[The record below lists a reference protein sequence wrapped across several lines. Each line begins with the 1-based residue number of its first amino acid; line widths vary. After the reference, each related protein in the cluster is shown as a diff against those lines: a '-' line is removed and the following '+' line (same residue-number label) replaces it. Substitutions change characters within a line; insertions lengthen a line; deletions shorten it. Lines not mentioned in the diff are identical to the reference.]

1 MRVLVYISLFIPCL
15 VVSQNSSFTASSNK
29 NIYSVGEPIPLF
41 LNLEIPSDQRIDSVY
56 FQLSGKSDSLG
67 NNWELWNTS
76 EITKTTTLTDENEYV
91 TNYSQELVIAN
102 FDTGKFEF
110 PPCLAFL
117 DSTTLFSN
125 AIPFTIQL
133 VETEENKIKN
143 IKPIFD
149 VNISF
154 FEYFIYYL
162 KKFGWWIVLCVAL
175 VIATYYVIKKWKRK
189 SEEIDTV
196 PQIPIEVKLLERLNS
211 LKTKKLWEN
220 GHFKAYYSEIS
231 EVIWSFVA
239 YRYQIPTFEK
249 TSNEILESLKWVS
262 IDNTYLK
269 ELSTFFTLSDGVKF
283 AKINPL
289 EKDNIHAI
297 EMAIKFIENERLDIK
312 EIEKVSDE

>member
-1 MRVLVYISLFIPCL
+1 MRILVYISLFIPYV
-15 VVSQNSSFTASSNK
+15 VVSQNSSFTAISEK
-29 NIYSVGEPIPLF
+29 NVYRVGEPIPLF
-41 LNLEIPSDQRIDSVY
+41 LNLEVPSDQRIDSVY
-56 FQLSGKSDSLG
+56 FQLSGNRDSLG

-76 EITKTTTLTDENEYV
+76 NITKTTSLTDENDYV

-117 DSTTLFSN
+117 DSTTLYSN

-133 VETEENKIKN
+133 VQTEENKIKN
-143 IKPIFD
+143 IKPIFE

-154 FEYFIYYL
+154 FEYFLYYL
-162 KKFGWWIVLCVAL
+162 KKFGWWIVLCIAL
-175 VIATYYVIKKWKRK
+175 AIATYFLIKKWKSK
-189 SEEIDTV
+189 SEEINME
-196 PQIPIEVKLLERLNS
+196 PQIPLEVQLLERLHS

-312 EIEKVSDE
+312 EAENEHVE

>member
-41 LNLEIPSDQRIDSVY
+41 LNLKIPSDQRIDSVY

-189 SEEIDTV
+189 SEEIDTE

-269 ELSTFFTLSDGVKF
+269 ELSTFFTLSDRVKF

>member
-1 MRVLVYISLFIPCL
+1 MRTLVYISLFIPYL
-15 VVSQNSSFTASSNK
+15 VVSQNSSFTASSEK
-29 NIYSVGEPIPLF
+29 NVYSVGEPIPLF
-41 LNLEIPSDQRIDSVY
+41 LNLEVPSDQRIDSVY
-56 FQLSGKSDSLG
+56 FQLSGNHDSLG
-67 NNWELWNTS
+67 NNWELWNS
-76 EITKTTTLTDENEYV
+76 SKITKTTNLTDENDYV

-117 DSTTLFSN
+117 DSTTLYSN

-133 VETEENKIKN
+133 VQTEENKIKN
-143 IKPIFD
+143 IKPIFE

-154 FEYFIYYL
+154 FEYFLYYL
-162 KKFGWWIVLCVAL
+162 KKFGWWIVLCVAFT
-175 VIATYYVIKKWKRK
+175 IATYYVIKKWKGK
-189 SEEIDTV
+189 SEKISME
-196 PQIPIEVKLLERLNS
+196 PQIPLEVQLLERLHT
-211 LKTKKLWEN
+211 LKTKKMWEN
-220 GHFKAYYSEIS
+220 GHFKAYYSELS

-262 IDNTYLK
+262 IDNTYFK

-312 EIEKVSDE
+312 ETEKVTDE

>member
-1 MRVLVYISLFIPCL
+1 MRVLVYISLLIPCL
-15 VVSQNSSFTASSNK
+15 VVSQSPSFTASSNK
-29 NIYSVGEPIPLF
+29 NIYIVGEPIPLF

-125 AIPFTIQL
+125 AIPFTVQL

-154 FEYFIYYL
+154 FEYFMYYL

-189 SEEIDTV
+189 SEEIDTE

>member
-1 MRVLVYISLFIPCL
+1 MRILVYISLFIPYV
-15 VVSQNSSFTASSNK
+15 VVSQNSSFTASSEK
-29 NIYSVGEPIPLF
+29 NVYSVGEPIPLF
-41 LNLEIPSDQRIDSVY
+41 LNLEVPSDQRIDSVY
-56 FQLSGKSDSLG
+56 FQLSGNRDSLG

-76 EITKTTTLTDENEYV
+76 NIKKTTSLTDEGDYV

-117 DSTTLFSN
+117 DSTTLYSN

-133 VETEENKIKN
+133 VQTEENKIKN
-143 IKPIFD
+143 IKPIFE

-154 FEYFIYYL
+154 FEYFLYYL
-162 KKFGWWIVLCVAL
+162 KKFGWWIFLCVAFA
-175 VIATYYVIKKWKRK
+175 IATYYVIKKWKGK
-189 SEEIDTV
+189 SEEISME
-196 PQIPIEVKLLERLNS
+196 PQIPLEVQLLERLHT

-220 GHFKAYYSEIS
+220 GHFKAYYSELS
-231 EVIWSFVA
+231 EVIWSFIA

-262 IDNTYLK
+262 INNTYLK

-289 EKDNIHAI
+289 EKDNIQAI

-312 EIEKVSDE
+312 EAEKEQVE

>member
-1 MRVLVYISLFIPCL
+1 MRTLVYISLFIPYL
-15 VVSQNSSFTASSNK
+15 VVSQNSSFTASSEK

-41 LNLEIPSDQRIDSVY
+41 LNLEVPSDQRIDSVY
-56 FQLSGKSDSLG
+56 FQLSGNRDSLG

-76 EITKTTTLTDENEYV
+76 KITKTTNLTDENDYV

-117 DSTTLFSN
+117 DSTTLYSN

-133 VETEENKIKN
+133 VQTEENKIKN
-143 IKPIFD
+143 IKPIFE

-154 FEYFIYYL
+154 FEYFLYYL
-162 KKFGWWIVLCVAL
+162 KKFGWWIVLCIAL
-175 VIATYYVIKKWKRK
+175 AIATYFLIKKWKSK
-189 SEEIDTV
+189 SEEINME
-196 PQIPIEVKLLERLNS
+196 PQIPLEVQLLERLHS

-262 IDNTYLK
+262 IDNTHLK

-312 EIEKVSDE
+312 EAENEHVE

>member
-1 MRVLVYISLFIPCL
+1 MRVFVYISLFVPCL
-15 VVSQNSSFTASSNK
+15 VVSQNPSFTASSNK

-41 LNLEIPSDQRIDSVY
+41 LNLEVPSDQRIDSVY

-125 AIPFTIQL
+125 AIPFTIKL
-133 VETEENKIKN
+133 VEIEENKIKN

-154 FEYFIYYL
+154 FEYFMYYL

-189 SEEIDTV
+189 SEEIDTE

-269 ELSTFFTLSDGVKF
+269 ELSTFFTLSDRVKF

-289 EKDNIHAI
+289 EKDNIYVI

-312 EIEKVSDE
+312 EIEKVNDE

>member
-1 MRVLVYISLFIPCL
+1 MRILVYISLFIPYV
-15 VVSQNSSFTASSNK
+15 VVSQNSSFTAISEK
-29 NIYSVGEPIPLF
+29 NVYRVGEPIPLF
-41 LNLEIPSDQRIDSVY
+41 LNLEVPSDQRIDSVY
-56 FQLSGKSDSLG
+56 FQLSGNRDSLG

-76 EITKTTTLTDENEYV
+76 NITKTTSLTDENDYV
-91 TNYSQELVIAN
+91 TNFSQELVIAN

-117 DSTTLFSN
+117 DSTTLYSN

-133 VETEENKIKN
+133 VQTEENKIKN
-143 IKPIFD
+143 IKPIFE
-149 VNISF
+149 VNISL
-154 FEYFIYYL
+154 FEYFLYYL
-162 KKFGWWIVLCVAL
+162 KKFGWWIVLCIAL
-175 VIATYYVIKKWKRK
+175 AIATYFLIKKWKSK
-189 SEEIDTV
+189 SEEINME
-196 PQIPIEVKLLERLNS
+196 PQIPLEVQLLERLHS

-231 EVIWSFVA
+231 EVIWSFIA

-249 TSNEILESLKWVS
+249 TSNEILESLKWSS
-262 IDNTYLK
+262 IENTYLK
-269 ELSTFFTLSDGVKF
+269 ELSAFFTISDGVKF

-312 EIEKVSDE
+312 EAENEHVE

>member
-1 MRVLVYISLFIPCL
+1 MRILVYISLFIPYV
-15 VVSQNSSFTASSNK
+15 VVSQNSSFTAISEK

-41 LNLEIPSDQRIDSVY
+41 LNLEVPSDQRIDSVY
-56 FQLSGKSDSLG
+56 FQLSGNRDSLG

-76 EITKTTTLTDENEYV
+76 KITKTTNLTDENDYV

-117 DSTTLFSN
+117 DSTTLYSN

-133 VETEENKIKN
+133 VQTEENKIKN
-143 IKPIFD
+143 IKPIFE

-154 FEYFIYYL
+154 FEYFLYYL
-162 KKFGWWIVLCVAL
+162 KKFGWWIVLCIAL
-175 VIATYYVIKKWKRK
+175 AIATYYVIKKWKGK
-189 SEEIDTV
+189 SEEISME
-196 PQIPIEVKLLERLNS
+196 PQIPLEVQLLERLHS

-220 GHFKAYYSEIS
+220 GHFKAYYSELS
-231 EVIWSFVA
+231 EVIWSFIA

-262 IDNTYLK
+262 INNTYLK

-289 EKDNIHAI
+289 EKDNIQAI

-312 EIEKVSDE
+312 EAEKEYVG

>member
-91 TNYSQELVIAN
+91 TNYSQDLVIAN

-162 KKFGWWIVLCVAL
+162 KKFGWWIVLCVVL

-189 SEEIDTV
+189 SEEIDTE

-283 AKINPL
+283 AKIKPL

>member
-1 MRVLVYISLFIPCL
+1 MRVFVYISLFVPCL
-15 VVSQNSSFTASSNK
+15 VVSQNPSFTASSNK

-41 LNLEIPSDQRIDSVY
+41 LNLEVPSDQRIDSVY

-125 AIPFTIQL
+125 AIPFTIKL
-133 VETEENKIKN
+133 VEIEENKIKN

-154 FEYFIYYL
+154 FEYFMYYL
-162 KKFGWWIVLCVAL
+162 KKFGWWIVLCVTL
-175 VIATYYVIKKWKRK
+175 LIATYYVIKKWKRK
-189 SEEIDTV
+189 SEEIDTE

-269 ELSTFFTLSDGVKF
+269 ELSTFFTLSDRVKF

-289 EKDNIHAI
+289 EKDNIYVI

-312 EIEKVSDE
+312 EIEKVNDE

>member
-29 NIYSVGEPIPLF
+29 NIYSVGEPITLF
-41 LNLEIPSDQRIDSVY
+41 LNLEVPSDQRIDSVY

-162 KKFGWWIVLCVAL
+162 KKFGWWIFLGVAL
-175 VIATYYVIKKWKRK
+175 VVATYYVTKKWKRK
-189 SEEIDTV
+189 SEEIDTE

-211 LKTKKLWEN
+211 LKTKKQWEN

>member
-1 MRVLVYISLFIPCL
+1 MRILVYISLFIPYV
-15 VVSQNSSFTASSNK
+15 VVSQNSSFTAISEK
-29 NIYSVGEPIPLF
+29 NIYRVGEPIPLF
-41 LNLEIPSDQRIDSVY
+41 LNLEVPSDQRIDSVY
-56 FQLSGKSDSLG
+56 FQLSGNRDSLG

-76 EITKTTTLTDENEYV
+76 NITKTTSLTDENDYV

-117 DSTTLFSN
+117 DSTTLYSN

-133 VETEENKIKN
+133 VQTEENKIKN
-143 IKPIFD
+143 IKPIFE

-162 KKFGWWIVLCVAL
+162 KKFGWWIVLCIAL
-175 VIATYYVIKKWKRK
+175 AIATYFLIKKWKSK
-189 SEEIDTV
+189 SEEINME
-196 PQIPIEVKLLERLNS
+196 PQIPLEVQLLERLHS

-312 EIEKVSDE
+312 EAENEHVE

>member
-1 MRVLVYISLFIPCL
+1 MRVSVYISLFIPCL

-29 NIYSVGEPIPLF
+29 NIYIVGEPIPLF
-41 LNLEIPSDQRIDSVY
+41 LKLEVPSNQRIDSVY

-162 KKFGWWIVLCVAL
+162 KKFGWWIVLCVVL

-189 SEEIDTV
+189 SEEIDTE

>member
-1 MRVLVYISLFIPCL
+1 MRILVYISLFIPYL
-15 VVSQNSSFTASSNK
+15 VVSQNSSFTASSEK

-41 LNLEIPSDQRIDSVY
+41 LNLEVPSDQRIDSVY
-56 FQLSGKSDSLG
+56 FQLSGNRDSLG

-76 EITKTTTLTDENEYV
+76 KITKTTNLTDENDYV
-91 TNYSQELVIAN
+91 TNYRQELVIAN

-117 DSTTLFSN
+117 DSTTLYSN

-133 VETEENKIKN
+133 VQTEENKIKN
-143 IKPIFD
+143 IKPIFE

-154 FEYFIYYL
+154 FEYFLYYL
-162 KKFGWWIVLCVAL
+162 KKFGWWIVLCIAL
-175 VIATYYVIKKWKRK
+175 AIVTYYVIKKWKSK
-189 SEEIDTV
+189 SEEISME
-196 PQIPIEVKLLERLNS
+196 PQIPLEVQLLERLHS

-220 GHFKAYYSEIS
+220 GHFKAYYSELS

-312 EIEKVSDE
+312 EAENEHVE

>member
-29 NIYSVGEPIPLF
+29 NIYIVGEPIPLF

-162 KKFGWWIVLCVAL
+162 KKFGWWIVLCVVL
-175 VIATYYVIKKWKRK
+175 LIATYYVNKKWKRK
-189 SEEIDTV
+189 SEEIDTE

>member
-1 MRVLVYISLFIPCL
+1 MRILVYISLFIPYV
-15 VVSQNSSFTASSNK
+15 VVSQNSSFTASSEK
-29 NIYSVGEPIPLF
+29 NVYSVGEPIPLF
-41 LNLEIPSDQRIDSVY
+41 LNLEVPSDQRIDSVY
-56 FQLSGKSDSLG
+56 FQLSGNRDSLG

-76 EITKTTTLTDENEYV
+76 NITKTTSLTDEGDYV

-117 DSTTLFSN
+117 DSTTLYSN

-133 VETEENKIKN
+133 VQTEENKIKN
-143 IKPIFD
+143 IKPIFE

-154 FEYFIYYL
+154 FEYFLYYL
-162 KKFGWWIVLCVAL
+162 KKFGWWIVLCVAFA
-175 VIATYYVIKKWKRK
+175 IATYYVIKKWKGK
-189 SEEIDTV
+189 SEEISME
-196 PQIPIEVKLLERLNS
+196 PQIPLEVQLLERLHT

-220 GHFKAYYSEIS
+220 GHFKAYYSELS

-289 EKDNIHAI
+289 EKDNIQAI

-312 EIEKVSDE
+312 EAEKEHVE

>member
-1 MRVLVYISLFIPCL
+1 MRILVYISIFIPYL
-15 VVSQNSSFTASSNK
+15 VVSQNTSFTASSNK

-41 LNLEIPSDQRIDSVY
+41 LNLEVPSDQRIDSVY

-67 NNWELWNTS
+67 NNWELWNAS

-125 AIPFTIQL
+125 SIPFTIQL
-133 VETEENKIKN
+133 LKTEENKIKN

-175 VIATYYVIKKWKRK
+175 VITTYFIIKKWKRK
-189 SEEIDTV
+189 SEEIDTK

-262 IDNTYLK
+262 IDNTYFK

-289 EKDNIHAI
+289 EKDNIHSI

-312 EIEKVSDE
+312 EIEKVTDE

>member
-1 MRVLVYISLFIPCL
+1 MRILVYISIFIPYL
-15 VVSQNSSFTASSNK
+15 VVSQNTSFTASSNK

-41 LNLEIPSDQRIDSVY
+41 LNLEVPSDQRIDSVY

-67 NNWELWNTS
+67 NNWELWNAS

-125 AIPFTIQL
+125 SIPFTIQL
-133 VETEENKIKN
+133 LKTEENKIKN

-162 KKFGWWIVLCVAL
+162 KKFGWLIILSVAL
-175 VIATYYVIKKWKRK
+175 VIVTYYVIKKWKRK
-189 SEEIDTV
+189 LEEIDTE

-312 EIEKVSDE
+312 EIEKVTDE

>member
-1 MRVLVYISLFIPCL
+1 MRVLAYISLFIPCL
-15 VVSQNSSFTASSNK
+15 VVSQNSFFTASSNK

-189 SEEIDTV
+189 SEEIDTE

-312 EIEKVSDE
+312 KMEKVSDE

>member
-1 MRVLVYISLFIPCL
+1 MRVLVYISLLIPCL
-15 VVSQNSSFTASSNK
+15 VVSQNPSFTASSNK

-41 LNLEIPSDQRIDSVY
+41 LNLEVPSNQRIDSVY

-162 KKFGWWIVLCVAL
+162 KKFGWWMVLGVAL

-189 SEEIDTV
+189 SEEIDTE

>member
-29 NIYSVGEPIPLF
+29 NIYSVGEPITLF

-154 FEYFIYYL
+154 FEYFMYYL

-189 SEEIDTV
+189 SEEIDTE

-269 ELSTFFTLSDGVKF
+269 ELSTFFALSDGVKF

-312 EIEKVSDE
+312 EMEKVSDE

>member
-67 NNWELWNTS
+67 NNWELWNTT

-154 FEYFIYYL
+154 FEYLMYYL

-175 VIATYYVIKKWKRK
+175 VIATYYVIKKWKKK
-189 SEEIDTV
+189 SEEIDTE

-220 GHFKAYYSEIS
+220 GHFKSYYSEIS

-269 ELSTFFTLSDGVKF
+269 ELSTFFALSDGVKF

>member
-1 MRVLVYISLFIPCL
+1 
-15 VVSQNSSFTASSNK
+15 
-29 NIYSVGEPIPLF
+29 
-41 LNLEIPSDQRIDSVY
+41 
-56 FQLSGKSDSLG
+56 
-67 NNWELWNTS
+67 
-76 EITKTTTLTDENEYV
+76 TDENEYV

-125 AIPFTIQL
+125 ALPFTIQL

-154 FEYFIYYL
+154 FEYFMYYL
-162 KKFGWWIVLCVAL
+162 KKFGWWIVLCIAL
-175 VIATYYVIKKWKRK
+175 VIATYYVIKKWKSK
-189 SEEIDTV
+189 SEEIDTE

>member
-1 MRVLVYISLFIPCL
+1 MRILVYISLFIPYV
-15 VVSQNSSFTASSNK
+15 VVSQNSSFTASSEK
-29 NIYSVGEPIPLF
+29 NVYSVGEPIPLF
-41 LNLEIPSDQRIDSVY
+41 LNLEVPSDQRIDSVY
-56 FQLSGKSDSLG
+56 FQLSGNRDSLG

-76 EITKTTTLTDENEYV
+76 NITKTTSLTDENDYV

-117 DSTTLFSN
+117 DSTTLYSN

-133 VETEENKIKN
+133 VQTEENKIKN
-143 IKPIFD
+143 IKPIFE

-154 FEYFIYYL
+154 FEYFLYYL
-162 KKFGWWIVLCVAL
+162 KKFGWWIVLCIAL
-175 VIATYYVIKKWKRK
+175 AIATYFLIKKWKSK
-189 SEEIDTV
+189 SEEINME
-196 PQIPIEVKLLERLNS
+196 PQIPLEVQLLERLHS

-269 ELSTFFTLSDGVKF
+269 ELSTFFILSDGVKF

-312 EIEKVSDE
+312 EAENEHVE

>member
-1 MRVLVYISLFIPCL
+1 MKVLVYISLFIPCL

-56 FQLSGKSDSLG
+56 FQFSGKSDSLG
-67 NNWELWNTS
+67 KNWELWNAS

-154 FEYFIYYL
+154 FEYFMYYL

-175 VIATYYVIKKWKRK
+175 VIATYYVIKKRKSK
-189 SEEIDTV
+189 SEEIDTE

-312 EIEKVSDE
+312 EMEKVSDE

>member
-189 SEEIDTV
+189 SEEIDTE

-231 EVIWSFVA
+231 EA

-269 ELSTFFTLSDGVKF
+269 ELSTFFILSDGVKF

>member
-1 MRVLVYISLFIPCL
+1 MRILVYISLFIPYV
-15 VVSQNSSFTASSNK
+15 VVSQNSSFTASSEK
-29 NIYSVGEPIPLF
+29 NVYSVGEPIPLF
-41 LNLEIPSDQRIDSVY
+41 LNLEVPSDQRIDSVY
-56 FQLSGKSDSLG
+56 FQLSGNRDSLG

-76 EITKTTTLTDENEYV
+76 NITKTTSLTDENNYV

-117 DSTTLFSN
+117 DSTTLYSN

-133 VETEENKIKN
+133 VQTEENKIKN
-143 IKPIFD
+143 IKPIFE

-154 FEYFIYYL
+154 FEYFLYYL
-162 KKFGWWIVLCVAL
+162 KKFGWWIVLCIAL
-175 VIATYYVIKKWKRK
+175 AIATYFLIKKWKSK
-189 SEEIDTV
+189 SEEINME
-196 PQIPIEVKLLERLNS
+196 PQIPLEVQLLERLHS

-269 ELSTFFTLSDGVKF
+269 ELSTFFILSDGVKF

-312 EIEKVSDE
+312 EAENEHVE

>member
-41 LNLEIPSDQRIDSVY
+41 LNLEIPSDQHIDSVY

-162 KKFGWWIVLCVAL
+162 KKFGWWMVLGVAL

-189 SEEIDTV
+189 SEEIDTE

>member
-1 MRVLVYISLFIPCL
+1 M
-15 VVSQNSSFTASSNK
+15 
-29 NIYSVGEPIPLF
+29 
-41 LNLEIPSDQRIDSVY
+41 
-56 FQLSGKSDSLG
+56 
-67 NNWELWNTS
+67 
-76 EITKTTTLTDENEYV
+76 
-91 TNYSQELVIAN
+91 
-102 FDTGKFEF
+102 
-110 PPCLAFL
+110 

-154 FEYFIYYL
+154 FEYFMYYL

-189 SEEIDTV
+189 SEEIDTE

>member
-1 MRVLVYISLFIPCL
+1 MRTLVYISLFIPYL
-15 VVSQNSSFTASSNK
+15 VVSQNSSFTASSEK
-29 NIYSVGEPIPLF
+29 NVYSVGEPIPLF
-41 LNLEIPSDQRIDSVY
+41 LNLEVPSDQRIDSVY
-56 FQLSGKSDSLG
+56 FQLSGNHDSLG
-67 NNWELWNTS
+67 NNWELWNS
-76 EITKTTTLTDENEYV
+76 SKITKTTNLTDENDYV

-117 DSTTLFSN
+117 DSTTLYSN

-133 VETEENKIKN
+133 VQTEENKIKN
-143 IKPIFD
+143 IKPIFE

-154 FEYFIYYL
+154 FEYFLYYL
-162 KKFGWWIVLCVAL
+162 KKFGWWIVLCVAFT
-175 VIATYYVIKKWKRK
+175 IATYYVIKKWKGK
-189 SEEIDTV
+189 SEKISME
-196 PQIPIEVKLLERLNS
+196 PQIPLEVQLLERLHT
-211 LKTKKLWEN
+211 LKTKKMWEN
-220 GHFKAYYSEIS
+220 GHFKAYYSELS

-262 IDNTYLK
+262 IDNTHLK

-312 EIEKVSDE
+312 EAEIEHVE

>member
-1 MRVLVYISLFIPCL
+1 MRILVYISLFIPYV
-15 VVSQNSSFTASSNK
+15 VVSQNSSFTAISEK
-29 NIYSVGEPIPLF
+29 NVYSVGEPIPLF
-41 LNLEIPSDQRIDSVY
+41 LNLEVPSDQRIDSVY
-56 FQLSGKSDSLG
+56 FQLSGNRDSLG

-76 EITKTTTLTDENEYV
+76 NITKTTSLTDENDYV

-117 DSTTLFSN
+117 DSTTLYSN

-133 VETEENKIKN
+133 VQTEENKIKN
-143 IKPIFD
+143 IKPIFE

-154 FEYFIYYL
+154 FEYFLYYL
-162 KKFGWWIVLCVAL
+162 KKFGWWIVLCIAL
-175 VIATYYVIKKWKRK
+175 AIATYFLIKKWKSK
-189 SEEIDTV
+189 SEEINME
-196 PQIPIEVKLLERLNS
+196 PQIPLEVQLLERLHS

-220 GHFKAYYSEIS
+220 GHFKAYYSELS

-269 ELSTFFTLSDGVKF
+269 ELNTFFTLSDGVKF

-289 EKDNIHAI
+289 EKDNIQAI

-312 EIEKVSDE
+312 EAENEHVE

>member
-1 MRVLVYISLFIPCL
+1 M
-15 VVSQNSSFTASSNK
+15 
-29 NIYSVGEPIPLF
+29 GEPIPLF
-41 LNLEIPSDQRIDSVY
+41 LNLEVPSDQRIDSVY

-110 PPCLAFL
+110 PPCLAYL

-162 KKFGWWIVLCVAL
+162 KKFGWWIFLCVAL
-175 VIATYYVIKKWKRK
+175 VVATYYVTKKWKRK
-189 SEEIDTV
+189 SEEIDTE

-269 ELSTFFTLSDGVKF
+269 ELSTFFALSDGVKF

-297 EMAIKFIENERLDIK
+297 EMAIKFIENERLDIN
-312 EIEKVSDE
+312 EIEKVNDE

>member
-1 MRVLVYISLFIPCL
+1 MRILVYISLFIPYV
-15 VVSQNSSFTASSNK
+15 VVSQNFSFTASSEK
-29 NIYSVGEPIPLF
+29 NVYRVGEPIPLF
-41 LNLEIPSDQRIDSVY
+41 LNLEVPSDQRIDSVY
-56 FQLSGKSDSLG
+56 FQLSGNRDSLG

-76 EITKTTTLTDENEYV
+76 NITKTTSLTDENDYV

-117 DSTTLFSN
+117 DSTTLYSN

-133 VETEENKIKN
+133 VQTEENKIKN
-143 IKPIFD
+143 IKPIFE

-154 FEYFIYYL
+154 FEYFLYYL
-162 KKFGWWIVLCVAL
+162 KKFGWWIVLCIAL
-175 VIATYYVIKKWKRK
+175 AIATYFLIKKWKSK
-189 SEEIDTV
+189 SEEINME
-196 PQIPIEVKLLERLNS
+196 PQIPLEVQLLERLHS

-249 TSNEILESLKWVS
+249 TSNEILESLKWSS
-262 IDNTYLK
+262 IENTYLK
-269 ELSTFFTLSDGVKF
+269 ELSAFFTISDGVKF

-312 EIEKVSDE
+312 EAENEHVE